1 MSKKLAALS
10 YAPKTAGKGHLLRHL
25 KGGRLTQRQAILA
38 KCCDCMG
45 YHADGREDCLMK
57 SCSLYPWMPYKG
69 KGLAN
74 GTTEKEEPIPEMPLR
89 TPSMAKK
96 AHSR

>member
-10 YAPKTAGKGHLLRHL
+10 YAPKSAGKGHLLRHL
-25 KGGRLTQRQAILA
+25 KGDKLTQRQGILA

-57 SCSLYPWMPYKG
+57 SCSLYPWMPYKEKGPG
-69 KGLAN
+69 K
-74 GTTEKEEPIPEMPLR
+74 GTTEKEESTPEMPLHS
-89 TPSMAKK
+89 PSRRKK
-96 AHSR
+96 AHS